1 MADSMSYRVPCTNFQ
16 FLLVLLC
23 TITLLVLSVSVLL
36 EVLLHLLHTHKKKVM
51 LCHLHLCFLDLICI
65 CGQMHFIAESL
76 FNYPNIIIIC
86 KVWSAFTI
94 GLQWFAYQLYI
105 DINKFICPATSPQT
119 TGLLNMSAHKQKCSY
134 ASSWN
139 SLWNYPSQL
148 LVTRL
153 TAEMP

>member
-1 MADSMSYRVPCTNFQ
+1 MHQFSIFTCLALHYHTPCSICFC
-16 FLLVLLC
+16 LVGS
-23 TITLLVLSVSVLL
+23 TSASFT
-36 EVLLHLLHTHKKKVM
+36 HTHKKVM